1 MLCRPAVIMFA
12 SLLLSPI
19 AAEKLDREPFGRRA
33 TPVTQRSV
41 QAKWDGVEADI
52 RADRQVLQAC
62 VTDRTGCPAAATRF
76 LAIID
81 DARARRGLDKY
92 DAVNR
97 AVNTAI
103 GIKTDMEQHGVDDLW
118 SSPLA
123 TFQSGFGDCEDLA
136 IAKYV
141 ALGEAGT
148 APDDLRLVIVPQR
161 SREFHVVLAARLDHH
176 WMILDIPHND
186 IIEDTATGYVPRFI
200 IDHRGIREIRL
211 PDRPVADASTTEWP
225 GTATTCG

>member
-1 MLCRPAVIMFA
+1 MQCRLAVIIFA
-12 SLLLSPI
+12 SLLLSPL
-19 AAEKLDREPFGRRA
+19 AAETLDREPFGRLA
-33 TPVTQRSV
+33 TPAAQRSV
-41 QAKWDGVEADI
+41 QAKWDGVEIDI
-52 RADRQVLQAC
+52 RADRRVLQAC
-62 VTDRTGCPAAATRF
+62 VTDRAGCSAAAARF

-81 DARARRGLDKY
+81 DARARRGLDRY

-103 GIKTDMEQHGVDDLW
+103 GIRTDREQHGVAELW

-123 TFQSGFGDCEDLA
+123 TFRSGFGDCEDLA

-148 APDDLRLVIVPQR
+148 APDDLRLVIVRPR
-161 SREFHVVLAARLDHH
+161 NHEFHVVLAARLDRH
-176 WMILDIPHND
+176 WMILDISRSD
-186 IIEDTATGYVPRFI
+186 IVEDTATDYVPRFI

-211 PDRPVADASTTEWP
+211 PDHPVADASTAASP
-225 GTATTCG
+225 GAATTCG

>member
-1 MLCRPAVIMFA
+1 MLYRLAVIIFA
-12 SLLLSPI
+12 SVMLSPI
-19 AAEKLDREPFGRRA
+19 AAEKLDREPFGRLA
-33 TPVTQRSV
+33 TPATQRSV
-41 QAKWDGVEADI
+41 QAKWEAVERDI
-52 RADRQVLQAC
+52 RADREVLEAC
-62 VTDRTGCPAAATRF
+62 ITDRMGCPAAAVRF

-103 GIKTDMEQHGVDDLW
+103 GIKTDMEQHGVAELW

-123 TFQSGFGDCEDLA
+123 TFRSGFGDCEDFA

-148 APDDLRLVIVPQR
+148 APDDLRLVIVRPR
-161 SREFHVVLAARLDHH
+161 SREFHVVLAARLDRH
-176 WMILDIPHND
+176 WMILDIPRLD
-186 IIEDTATGYVPRFI
+186 IIDDTATDYVPRFI
-200 IDHRGIREIRL
+200 VDHRGIREIRL
-211 PDRPVADASTTEWP
+211 PDRQVADAPTAEWP
-225 GTATTCG
+225 VTATTCG